1 MEQTMKLPQTSNG
14 VTIVGTLKSKEFT
27 TGADQ
32 NGKVFMKGKLVVQVV
47 DNEGISEIAINV
59 KQNMMTSA
67 GNENKL
73 YKSLQTVQRDYI
85 TMDMVEAAKNQPVQE
100 GQEPLVADLIRVN
113 GEYEQFRFADEESG
127 ELVEITRIKGT
138 FINRLDDRSTPHSA
152 TVDIEGYLKNIRN
165 LEDGTISF
173 DLYPV
178 NWAGTVSKYELKV
191 TDPNLV
197 PVFPTVYYEGCT
209 AMMHANIVNKAIVE
223 NNGPAAFGAAS
234 KNVIT
239 RYVRMIEV
247 YGGQAPT
254 QKLDPTL
261 AEQAIE
267 ERKKEELVIQASA
280 QQKKQGFPAG
290 GDNNPNTFGGSPSQ
304 EQNNNPFAT
313 GNPFAVTN

>member
-1 MEQTMKLPQTSNG
+1 MEQTMKLPQTNNSVTVVG
-14 VTIVGTLKSKEFT
+14 VLKSKEFT
-27 TGADQ
+27 TGADT
-32 NGKVFMKGKLVVQVV
+32 NGKVFMKGKLVVQVQ
-47 DNEGISEIAINV
+47 DTDGISEILVNV

-73 YKSLQTVQRDYI
+73 YKSLQTIQKEYI
-85 TMDMVEAAKNQPVQE
+85 TLDMVEAAKNQPVQD
-100 GQEPLVADLIRVN
+100 GQPPLTADVVRIN
-113 GEYEQFRFADEESG
+113 GEYEQFRFPDEETG

-138 FINRLDDRSTPHSA
+138 FINRLDDKSTPHSA
-152 TVDIEGYLKNIRN
+152 TVDMEGYLKNIRN

-191 TDPNLV
+191 VDPNLV

-209 AMMHANIVNKAIVE
+209 AMMHGNIVNKAIVE
-223 NNGPAAFGAAS
+223 NNGPAAFGQAS

-261 AEQAIE
+261 TEQAIE
-267 ERKKEELVIQASA
+267 ERKKEELVMLASV
-280 QQKKQGFPAG
+280 QQNKQGFPAG
-290 GDNNPNTFGGSPSQ
+290 NTEQQNNNPFGGG
-304 EQNNNPFAT
+304 EQSNNPFAT

>member
-1 MEQTMKLPQTSNG
+1 MENMKLPQTANG
-14 VTIVGTLKSKEFT
+14 VTIVGLLKSKEFT

-32 NGKVFMKGKLVVQVV
+32 NGKVFMKGKLVVQVHEA
-47 DNEGISEIAINV
+47 DGISEISVNV
-59 KQNMMTSA
+59 KQNMMTSS

-73 YKSLQTVQRDYI
+73 YKALQTVQKEYV
-85 TMDMVEAAKNQPVQE
+85 TLDMVEASKNQPLAE
-100 GQEPLVADLIRVN
+100 GQQPLQADIVRIN
-113 GEYEQFRFADEESG
+113 GEYEQFRFADEQTG

-138 FINRLDDRSTPHSA
+138 FINRLDDKNTPHSA

-191 TDPNLV
+191 VDPNLV

-209 AMMHANIVNKAIVE
+209 AMMHGNIVNKAIVE
-223 NNGPAAFGAAS
+223 NNGPAAFGSAS

-280 QQKKQGFPAG
+280 QQNKQGFPAG
-290 GDNNPNTFGGSPSQ
+290 PGVENNNPFSGTPGV
-304 EQNNNPFAT
+304 ETNNPFAT
-313 GNPFAVTN
+313 GNPFATTN